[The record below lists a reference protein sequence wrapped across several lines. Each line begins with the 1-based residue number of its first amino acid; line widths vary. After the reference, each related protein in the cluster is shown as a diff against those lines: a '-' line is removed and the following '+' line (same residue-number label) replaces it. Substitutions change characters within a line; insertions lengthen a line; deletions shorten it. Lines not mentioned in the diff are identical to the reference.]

1 MGDRTVR
8 PDMRGRVT
16 EETIANWANMAVVL
30 FGLLAAGAG
39 VCALYFNA
47 RASTALTT
55 EASQAIEA
63 ADARAAAAEGALRE
77 VHQRIDPRRLSAGQQ
92 QELAALLSASVDKGP
107 VTVTSVA
114 GDLEGKILADQIDGV
129 LKAAEWPTNGV
140 AEGTY
145 AGADPVGL
153 GVVVQNPNEPP
164 GRAGTLLNAF
174 EQVELPIG
182 VAEDPDL
189 DDDSVTIL
197 VGVKP

>member
-129 LKAAEWPTNGV
+129 LKAAEWAHQRRRGRYVCRSRSGRTGCRR
-140 AEGTY
+140 T
-145 AGADPVGL
+145 
-153 GVVVQNPNEPP
+153 EPERAARP
-164 GRAGTLLNAF
+164 GRNAAQRLRAGRA
-174 EQVELPIG
+174 PHRRG
-182 VAEDPDL
+182 RGPRP
-189 DDDSVTIL
+189 
-197 VGVKP
+197 G